1 MNILHIDAALIRNYT
16 AAIFRGQSSKSSL
29 RLRHAQA
36 SSGSSQMKHS
46 ARLQHLRE
54 ASHY

>member
-1 MNILHIDAALIRNYT
+1 MNILHIDGALIRNYT